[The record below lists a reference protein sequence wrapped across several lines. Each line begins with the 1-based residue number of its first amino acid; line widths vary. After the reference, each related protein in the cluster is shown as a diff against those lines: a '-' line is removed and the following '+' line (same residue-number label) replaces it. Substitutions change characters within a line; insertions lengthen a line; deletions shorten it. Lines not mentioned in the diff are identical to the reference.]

1 MLDKKLL
8 EILCCP
14 KCKGELYYDE
24 VNQKLNCKFCLLKY
38 TIKSDIPVMVIDEA
52 EENNVSAEV

>member
-24 VNQKLNCKFCLLKY
+24 ANQKLICESCHLEY
-38 TIKSDIPVMVIDEA
+38 PIKDDIPVMLIDEA
-52 EENNVSAEV
+52 EENNVSAWD

>member
-24 VNQKLNCKFCLLKY
+24 VNQKLNCKFCWLKY
-38 TIKSDIPVMVIDEA
+38 PIKDEIPVMLIDEA
-52 EENNVSAEV
+52 EENNVSDQD

>member
-24 VNQKLNCKFCLLKY
+24 VNQKLNCKFL
-38 TIKSDIPVMVIDEA
+38 PVEISYQGWYSYHA
-52 EENNVSAEV
+52 NR

>member
-24 VNQKLNCKFCLLKY
+24 ANQKLNCKFFRLKY
-38 TIKSDIPVMVIDEA
+38 PIKDDISVILSNEA
-52 EENNVSAEV
+52 EENNVST